1 MGLAVSQAVAGRLG
15 EGVDVDAAERVRR
28 AGPIFLFGLQ
38 PSSSTPSP
46 PPSRNLRHRPRPP
59 ELHVVRLSKLTA
71 RKPRAQALL
80 SPAPLD
86 DGHTDCCQYATLDSA
101 AAVTIAA
108 KAAAAAATTS
118 ASSRCSKSRKAT
130 RPVARLKHTVS
141 ELEDQVEFD
150 RRNNPIPPP
159 KPTTLHLVPDA
170 SALTTSITE
179 IKAYVAEDSA
189 KVTVPLC
196 VLDSLDAL
204 KRGSESE
211 NINARETVRWFD
223 RTVGKGTSEKGVKVQ
238 APGEVYG
245 RWEECLEWYNPLTMA
260 PDDGDEIAFT
270 SPLAMTESQ
279 MLAQATDSTNQL
291 SISPSPPSSPA
302 VGTSAPLPMP
312 PRILKHGNTFHHPAA
327 GVPKQQVTLPRSAS
341 TPLQEP
347 TSPTSSLHAPDVPR
361 KVQPIINCALE
372 ILHSEKTEFS
382 KKSEGV
388 FFLITNNPEISHW
401 AKSFGIPALNTK
413 ELAGK
418 IAEEKR
424 LYKAKKRDWDHMHSS
439 KANQP
444 VLDANDFRNRDLR
457 MSPKTAPSQPHLQSG
472 RGGGRSNASPSGVFN
487 DDHQPRR
494 RNRHNQ
500 NARPSTA
507 NETSN
512 GKSVRGGRGG
522 YHARIHSHAH
532 QEKHQND
539 AVHGTSPTQ
548 HHGHNTP
555 SKQTFERAQLDGE
568 PEYVLGRGANRGV
581 ARGKGKL
588 WVP

>member
-1 MGLAVSQAVAGRLG
+1 MATLTAVNT
-15 EGVDVDAAERVRR
+15 
-28 AGPIFLFGLQ
+28 P
-38 PSSSTPSP
+38 PSTPPQRRSQQQSQQQQETVAQSP
-46 PPSRNLRHRPRPP
+46 GRQLD
-59 ELHVVRLSKLTA
+59 LLQKLA
-71 RKPRAQALL
+71 
-80 SPAPLD
+80 
-86 DGHTDCCQYATLDSA
+86 
-101 AAVTIAA
+101 
-108 KAAAAAATTS
+108 
-118 ASSRCSKSRKAT
+118 
-130 RPVARLKHTVS
+130 VARLKHTVS

-150 RRNNPIPPP
+150 RRNNPVPPP

-204 KRGSESE
+204 KRGSENE

-223 RTVGKGTSEKGVKVQ
+223 RTIAKGTPEKGVKVQ

-260 PDDGDEIAFT
+260 ADDGDEISFT

-279 MLAQATDSTNQL
+279 MLAQATDGMNQL

-302 VGTSAPLPMP
+302 VGAPATPSTP

-327 GVPKQQVTLPRSAS
+327 GVPKQLSLPRSAS

-361 KVQPIINCALE
+361 KIQPIINCALE

-388 FFLITNNPEISHW
+388 FFLITNNPETSHW

-439 KANQP
+439 KTNQP

-457 MSPKTAPSQPHLQSG
+457 MGSRAAPSQPYSQTG
-472 RGGGRSNASPSGVFN
+472 RGGGSGGGGRLNTSNE
-487 DDHQPRR
+487 DHQPRR

-507 NETSN
+507 NEISN
-512 GKSVRGGRGG
+512 GKSLRGGRGG
-522 YHARIHSHAH
+522 YHGNHSRVQSNAL
-532 QEKHQND
+532 QERPQND
-539 AVHGTSPTQ
+539 NIRSTSPTL
-548 HHGHNTP
+548 HHSHVASP
-555 SKQTFERAQLDGE
+555 KQRVERTQLDGE

>member
-1 MGLAVSQAVAGRLG
+1 MATLTAVNTPPSTPPQQQQQRQRDAVSQSPGRQPDL
-15 EGVDVDAAERVRR
+15 
-28 AGPIFLFGLQ
+28 LQ
-38 PSSSTPSP
+38 
-46 PPSRNLRHRPRPP
+46 
-59 ELHVVRLSKLTA
+59 KL
-71 RKPRAQALL
+71 AL
-80 SPAPLD
+80 
-86 DGHTDCCQYATLDSA
+86 
-101 AAVTIAA
+101 
-108 KAAAAAATTS
+108 
-118 ASSRCSKSRKAT
+118 
-130 RPVARLKHTVS
+130 ARLKHTVS

-150 RRNNPIPPP
+150 RRNNPSPPP
-159 KPTTLHLVPDA
+159 RPTTLHLVPDA

-179 IKAYVAEDSA
+179 IKAFVAEESA

-204 KRGSESE
+204 KRGSENE

-223 RTVGKGTSEKGVKVQ
+223 RTISKGTAEKGVKVQ

-245 RWEECLEWYNPLTMA
+245 RWEECLEWYNPLTMTT
-260 PDDGDEIAFT
+260 DDDDEISFT

-279 MLAQATDSTNQL
+279 MLAQATDSMKQV

-302 VGTSAPLPMP
+302 IGASATPSTP
-312 PRILKHGNTFHHPAA
+312 PRILKPSNTFHHPAV
-327 GVPKQQVTLPRSAS
+327 GVPKQQLPLTRSAS

-361 KVQPIINCALE
+361 KIQPIINCALE

-388 FFLITNNPEISHW
+388 FFLITNNPETSHW
-401 AKSFGIPALNTK
+401 AKSFGIPALNTR

-424 LYKAKKRDWDHMHSS
+424 LYKAKKRDWDHTHAS

-444 VLDANDFRNRDLR
+444 LLDANDFRNRDLR
-457 MSPKTAPSQPHLQSG
+457 IGTKAAPSQPYSQNG
-472 RGGGRSNASPSGVFN
+472 RGGGTGGSRLNNPQPGVPN

-500 NARPSTA
+500 NARPGAA
-507 NETSN
+507 NETSTA
-512 GKSVRGGRGG
+512 KSFRGGRGG
-522 YHARIHSHAH
+522 YHGGHARAPNHSHH
-532 QEKHQND
+532 EKSQND
-539 AVHGTSPTQ
+539 NISGTSPPQQ
-548 HHGHNTP
+548 HGRNTS
-555 SKQTFERAQLDGE
+555 SKQVTDRTRLDGE